1 VSKYFTGA
9 KVSRAALRAT
19 RKIVYRWITLQILA
33 VIVISLLFFLWQGI
47 AFASSVLVGGVS
59 CIVPNGLFALCWFA
73 WFRVSAVR
81 RLVVVFYFGELLK
94 LFLMG
99 VLFVLA
105 QKLLSM
111 DVLGAL
117 IGFITAQVAF
127 WIAPLL
133 KL

>member
-1 VSKYFTGA
+1 M
-9 KVSRAALRAT
+9 SRTALRAT
-19 RKIVYRWITLQILA
+19 RTTVYRWIAVQSLA
-33 VIVISLLFFLWQGI
+33 VIVISLLFFIWQGI
-47 AFASSVLVGGVS
+47 AFANSVLLGGAF
-59 CIVPNGLFALCWFA
+59 CILPNSLFALGWFA
-73 WFRVSAVR
+73 RFRVSAVR
-81 RLVVVFYFGELLK
+81 RLVMVFYFGELLK

-127 WIAPLL
+127 WIAPLTAR
-133 KL
+133 KGH